1 MAARITLAC
10 SSRAYG
16 TTVSSYTCNSCTAQ
30 RIFHSQRVRW
40 YSSQQSPKFPVGSP
54 SAENIRPGEPEYSIF
69 MENALNPRKKWEL
82 FTTPRT
88 EDSDEAIKS
97 LMQISEKNQTALVQ
111 LPAKSLISLFREM
124 SDLRERVTQLEGRIT
139 KA

>member
-1 MAARITLAC
+1 
-10 SSRAYG
+10 
-16 TTVSSYTCNSCTAQ
+16 
-30 RIFHSQRVRW
+30 
-40 YSSQQSPKFPVGSP
+40 
-54 SAENIRPGEPEYSIF
+54 